1 MRLGI
6 TYCGRDRKGLWSGTW
21 DAFDKYFGE
30 HDSIESI
37 EWVSV
42 FPNISRWYQKLLTLY
57 SRCFYFKDGNPFELQ
72 MYPLFKR
79 KTLKEV
85 KLMGAEWIIA
95 KTITDEFPHDK
106 KFCTYVDADFDKVK

>member
-1 MRLGI
+1 MAEI
-6 TYCGRDRKGLWSGTW
+6 VKGYGVVHGML
-21 DAFDKYFGE
+21 FDKYFGE

-95 KTITDEFPHDK
+95 KTITD
-106 KFCTYVDADFDKVK
+106 DFLTIRNFAPMWTLILRK

>member
-42 FPNISRWYQKLLTLY
+42 FPNISRCI
-57 SRCFYFKDGNPFELQ
+57 RNC
-72 MYPLFKR
+72 
-79 KTLKEV
+79 
-85 KLMGAEWIIA
+85 
-95 KTITDEFPHDK
+95 
-106 KFCTYVDADFDKVK
+106 